1 MNSRRYRVGWPRALL
16 AAVLVVSLAARAA
29 LIGEPCRSPCR
40 TAADHVLVF
49 DEVYYV
55 AAARVIDGLPPRVD
69 QRYGS
74 APAGT
79 DPNSEHPQLVK
90 LAMAGLIRLLG
101 DGPWAWRLPSL
112 LTGTLAI
119 LGLWA
124 LVRAAGGSEAEASV
138 AAALLAADNLIL
150 VHGRI
155 GTLDM
160 PALAAML
167 WAVALAL
174 RRRWAAGAVVLAL
187 GAGAKEVALLAVAII
202 ALIELGRAG
211 WRSRRGW
218 AQVAG
223 FAVASVAVWLITVEL
238 MDAVAPPWD
247 PLRHRSVG
255 GGALG
260 HVAHMLG
267 YGASQ
272 RSAHGQAG
280 ITSGPWLW
288 PIDLKPIVYL
298 NVNPRQPAA
307 GLEGVHPAVHFLG
320 MMSPPVLLAG
330 LAGMGL
336 GLARPRSGGTGLR
349 RAAWAWLVATYLPF
363 LGASLVLGR
372 TSYLYYMVVVMP
384 GLAMLG
390 AGWLVVLASSHRRM
404 ALGYGGLVL
413 LAAVALYPFTPVPG

>member
-1 MNSRRYRVGWPRALL
+1 MNSRWHRVGWPRALL
-16 AAVLVVSLAARAA
+16 AAVLVLSLAARVA
-29 LIGEPCRSPCR
+29 LIGEPCRRPCR

-55 AAARVIDGLPPRVD
+55 PAARVIAGLPAGTG
-69 QRYGS
+69 QRYQG
-74 APAGT
+74 APART

-90 LAMAGLIRLLG
+90 LAIAGLIRALG

-138 AAALLAADNLIL
+138 SAALLAADNLIL

-174 RRRWAAGAVVLAL
+174 RGRWAAGAAVLAL
-187 GAGAKEVALLAVAII
+187 GAGAKEVALLAVGVFG
-202 ALIELGRAG
+202 LIELRRTG

-218 AQVAG
+218 KPVAG
-223 FAVASVAVWLITVEL
+223 FGLTAAALWLLTVEV
-238 MDAVAPPWD
+238 MDWVAPPWD
-247 PLRHRSVG
+247 PLRHRRVG

-272 RSAHGQAG
+272 RSLHGQTG
-280 ITSGPWLW
+280 IASGPWLW

-298 NVNPRQPAA
+298 NVNPGRPVA
-307 GLEGVHPAVHFLG
+307 GLEGVHPAAHFLG
-320 MMSPPVLLAG
+320 MISPPVLLAG
-330 LAGMGL
+330 LVGI
-336 GLARPRSGGTGLR
+336 GLALARRGPGGNGLR
-349 RAAWAWLVATYLPF
+349 RAGWAWLAATYLPF
-363 LGASLVLGR
+363 LAAAIVLGR

-390 AGWLVVLASSHRRM
+390 AGWLVALARSHRRI

-413 LAAVALYPFTPVPG
+413 LAAVAMYPFTPVPG